1 MFKQEKRNRKQNK
14 NYVQE
19 ERESKNNGMDSLE
32 VKRTHETNQTRSLQ
46 INILLKAEA

>member
-32 VKRTHETNQTRSLQ
+32 VKCTHGTNQTRSLQ
-46 INILLKAEA
+46 IKLKADPR

>member
-19 ERESKNNGMDSLE
+19 EREFKNNGMDSLE
-32 VKRTHETNQTRSLQ
+32 AKPMHETNQTRSLQ
-46 INILLKAEA
+46 IKLKADPR